1 MNKESVSGQEVG
13 VSVRM
18 LSELQVTE
26 KHLSSQTEEVQA
38 SGPVDWAA
46 LWCHLGL
53 RLSSV
58 STVIHRMGFNL

>member
-1 MNKESVSGQEVG
+1 MNKDSIPGQEVG
-13 VSVRM
+13 VSIRM

-26 KHLSSQTEEVQA
+26 KLLSPQTEAIQA
-38 SGPVDWAA
+38 SGPVDWAI

-58 STVIHRMGFNL
+58 STVIHCVGFSL